1 MMTTSRLIAAAA
13 LLGAAWVAAPAAAQ
27 TMSAHERAVLASVS
41 PALRAEIET
50 RAQQPG
56 QKVSEIIDTIL
67 LNKISLAF
75 ANGKIVATD
84 YEKGIVVVE
93 GPGGL
98 LRVFRFDV
106 TTLDLKS

>member
-1 MMTTSRLIAAAA
+1 MQKSLLIAAAA
-13 LLGAAWVAAPAAAQ
+13 LVGVAMATAPSWAQ
-27 TMSAHERAVLASVS
+27 TMSAHERAVLASVT
-41 PALRAEIET
+41 PTLRTEIEM
-50 RAQQPG
+50 RAKQPG

-84 YEKGIVVVE
+84 YEKGVVVVE

-106 TTLDLKS
+106 VTLDLKA

>member
-1 MMTTSRLIAAAA
+1 MKSHMIAAAA
-13 LLGAAWVAAPAAAQ
+13 LLGGFWFAIPASAQ
-27 TMSAHERAVLASVS
+27 TMSAHERAVLASVT
-41 PALRAEIET
+41 PALRTEIET

-84 YEKGIVVVE
+84 YEKGAVVVE

-106 TTLDLKS
+106 VTLDLKA